1 MILEQYYIEC
11 LSHASYLIGDET
23 TGRAIVVDPRRDIDD
38 YLSDAA
44 KYGLTIEGV
53 INTHFHADFVSGH
66 LELVEATGAWIGF
79 GESAQTDYPI
89 RRLAHGEHISLG
101 EVDLEIL
108 STPGH
113 TWESISV
120 VVREHPGAVPKA
132 VLTGD
137 SLFIGD
143 VGRPDLVNIGT
154 SSTSDLARAMYH
166 TIHDKLLKLPDDVT
180 VMPAH
185 GAGSSCG
192 KNLSAELTSTIGEQ
206 RRTNPSVQPMSEDE
220 FVELI
225 THGQPAA
232 PAYFSVDAA
241 MNKRVHPLLDQSR
254 KIPAL
259 SATQVRQA
267 LKDGVRV
274 VDARS
279 VDDFAAGHLRGSV
292 NVGFDGRFAETGGM
306 VADIGDKIALITYP
320 GEEQDAALR
329 LARVGSDN
337 AIGYLTVDHDGVFP
351 TELSDLVRTSPRVT
365 PAEIDGLLAE
375 DAVILIDIR
384 NPGEVELGRIP
395 GAVNIPLAQLRNRLD
410 MLPTDKP
417 IVVHCAGGWR
427 SSVAASL
434 LRARASMMCGIWRAA
449 TTPGPTPTRPPDTL
463 CTAKYLKGTDQWP
476 LTNLTRERTS
486 SRRSSTTRSCWSTS
500 GRHGAVRAAPSLLSS
515 TAQHSRTRTSF
526 TPRSTPRPNKSSLRS
541 LESNRFRRSWR
552 SATVCWSTVSPALC
566 HRPCSKT

>member
-23 TGRAIVVDPRRDIDD
+23 TGRAIVVDPRRDIDA
-38 YLSDAA
+38 YLADAA
-44 KYGLTIEGV
+44 NYGLIIEGV

-66 LELVEATGAWIGF
+66 LELVDATGAWIGF
-79 GESAQTDYPI
+79 GEAAETDYPI

-120 VVREHPGAVPKA
+120 VVRERPDAQPTA

-143 VGRPDLVNIGT
+143 VGRPDLVNIGD

-166 TIHDKLLKLPDDVT
+166 SIHDKLLKLPEDVT

-192 KNLSAELTSTIGEQ
+192 KNLSTELTSTIGEQ

-225 THGQPAA
+225 TRGQPAA

-259 SATQVRQA
+259 SAAQIRQA
-267 LKDGVRV
+267 LNDGVRV
-274 VDARS
+274 VDARK
-279 VDDFAAGHLRGSV
+279 VEDFGAGHLRGSV

-306 VADIGDKIALITYP
+306 VADIGDKIALIAYP
-320 GEEQDAALR
+320 GEEQEAALR

-351 TELSDLVRTSPRVT
+351 AELSDLVRIAPRIS
-365 PAEIDGLLAE
+365 PAELDGLLTE
-375 DAVILIDIR
+375 DAVVLVDIR
-384 NPGEVELGRIP
+384 NQGEVEQGRIP
-395 GAVNIPLAQLRNRLD
+395 GSVHIPLAQLRNRLA
-410 MLPTDKP
+410 MLPTDRP

-434 LRARASMMCGIWRAA
+434 LRAQGFDEVWDLAGGYNAWAEAHAIA
-449 TTPGPTPTRPPDTL
+449 
-463 CTAKYLKGTDQWP
+463 
-476 LTNLTRERTS
+476 
-486 SRRSSTTRSCWSTS
+486 
-500 GRHGAVRAAPSLLSS
+500 
-515 TAQHSRTRTSF
+515 
-526 TPRSTPRPNKSSLRS
+526 
-541 LESNRFRRSWR
+541 
-552 SATVCWSTVSPALC
+552 
-566 HRPCSKT
+566 

>member
-23 TGRAIVVDPRRDIDD
+23 TGRAVVVDPRRDIGE
-38 YLSDAA
+38 YLDDAA
-44 KYGLTIEGV
+44 KHGLTIDGV

-66 LELVEATGAWIGF
+66 LELVDATGAWIGF
-79 GESAQTDYPI
+79 GEAADTDYPI
-89 RRLAHGEHISLG
+89 RRLTDGEHISLG

-120 VVREHPGAVPKA
+120 VVREHPGAQPVA

-143 VGRPDLVNIGT
+143 VGRPDLVNIGD

-166 TIHDKLLKLPDDVT
+166 TIHDKLMQLPDSVT

-192 KNLSAELTSTIGEQ
+192 KNLSTELTSTIGEQ
-206 RRTNPSVQPMSEDE
+206 RRTNASVQPMPEE
-220 FVELI
+220 VFVELI
-225 THGQPAA
+225 TSGQPAA
-232 PAYFSVDAA
+232 PSYFSVDAA

-254 KIPAL
+254 RIAAMTAGQLRAAL
-259 SATQVRQA
+259 DT
-267 LKDGVRV
+267 GVRV

-306 VADIGDKIALITYP
+306 VADVGATIALVTYP
-320 GEEQDAALR
+320 GEEQDAAVR
-329 LARVGSDN
+329 LARIGSDN
-337 AIGYLTVDHDGVFP
+337 AIGYFTVDHGGAMP
-351 TELSDLVRTSPRVT
+351 AELADLVQQAPRVSVQ
-365 PAEIDGLLAE
+365 ELDRLLAE
-375 DAVILIDIR
+375 NAVTLIDIR
-384 NPGEVELGRIP
+384 NPGEREAGAIP
-395 GAVNIPLAQLRNRLD
+395 GSIHVPLAQMRTRLAEI
-410 MLPTDKP
+410 PTVNP

-434 LRARASMMCGIWRAA
+434 LRAQGFENVADLAGGYNAWA
-449 TTPGPTPTRPPDTL
+449 D
-463 CTAKYLKGTDQWP
+463 
-476 LTNLTRERTS
+476 
-486 SRRSSTTRSCWSTS
+486 
-500 GRHGAVRAAPSLLSS
+500 
-515 TAQHSRTRTSF
+515 AQM
-526 TPRSTPRPNKSSLRS
+526 
-541 LESNRFRRSWR
+541 
-552 SATVCWSTVSPALC
+552 TV
-566 HRPCSKT
+566 

>member
-23 TGRAIVVDPRRDIDD
+23 TGRAIVVDPRRDITD
-38 YLSDAA
+38 YLLDAK

-89 RRLAHGEHISLG
+89 RRLANGEHISLG

-120 VVREHPGAVPKA
+120 LVREHPGAEPTA

-143 VGRPDLVNIGT
+143 VGRPDLVNIGD
-154 SSTSDLARAMYH
+154 SSTAELARAMYL
-166 TIHDKLLKLPDDVT
+166 TIHDKLLALPDQVK

-192 KNLSAELTSTIGEQ
+192 KNLSTELTSTIGEQ
-206 RRTNPSVQPMSEDE
+206 RRTNPSVQPMSEDD

-225 THGQPAA
+225 TNGQPAA
-232 PAYFSVDAA
+232 PAYFSADAA
-241 MNKRVHPLLDQSR
+241 MNKRVHPLLQQGR
-254 KIPAL
+254 KIPEMTPGQIRNAL
-259 SATQVRQA
+259 EA
-267 LKDGVRV
+267 GIRV

-279 VDDFAAGHLRGSV
+279 VDDFAVGHLRGSV

-306 VADIGDKIALITYP
+306 VAEVGEKIALITYP

-329 LARVGSDN
+329 LARIGSDN
-337 AIGYLTVDHDGVFP
+337 AIGYLSVGRGAVFP
-351 TELSDLVRTSPRVT
+351 TELQDLVRTAPRTAVT
-365 PAEIDGLLAE
+365 ELDHLLAD
-375 DAVILIDIR
+375 DAVTLIDIR
-384 NPGEVELGRIP
+384 NPGERESGTIP
-395 GAVNIPLAQLRNRLD
+395 GAIPIPLAQLRTRLEQV
-410 MLPTDKP
+410 PADKP

-434 LRARASMMCGIWRAA
+434 LRAQGFE
-449 TTPGPTPTRPPDTL
+449 
-463 CTAKYLKGTDQWP
+463 Q
-476 LTNLTRERTS
+476 
-486 SRRSSTTRSCWSTS
+486 
-500 GRHGAVRAAPSLLSS
+500 
-515 TAQHSRTRTSF
+515 
-526 TPRSTPRPNKSSLRS
+526 
-541 LESNRFRRSWR
+541 
-552 SATVCWSTVSPALC
+552 VSDLVGGYNEWADAHALA
-566 HRPCSKT
+566 